1 MSPVS
6 GAVKTL
12 CAEESGLSL
21 KSPIRITGASRRA
34 TDYEDVKQGA
44 RVEIPDIRKMINSGK
59 ETLTVLI
66 DNMPIQAKLEVSER
80 HRAILLAGG
89 LLNWAKKTA

>member
-1 MSPVS
+1 VR
-6 GAVKTL
+6 VKL
-12 CAEESGLSL
+12 V
-21 KSPIRITGASRRA
+21 KSFARIHKANLINFGIIPLTFARA

-44 RVEIPDIRKMINSGK
+44 RVEIPDIRKMISSGK